1 MEMIITI
8 AIILIAL
15 TVACF
20 AGAIYSF
27 ARHKKGIAVGAAL
40 MGVIMALAVLIVPLS
55 LHVIQ
60 SGEVAVVKHMGK
72 VKDEERMAGTYFDF
86 WITDKYEVYDATVQT
101 VDLTFSAYSA
111 DAQTMDVTMTLQYQ
125 IIPEKASDVATQYG
139 TLSILQN
146 RITSVSTEK
155 AKSVLSKDKAM
166 DIIANRAQMSPAVEE
181 SIIAAI
187 GENYFVNVVAVVL
200 TDLTFTDAFEL
211 AVEEKMIAEQAKLK
225 AEYDNQTKVAQAQA
239 EADAK
244 LAAATAEIEIAQ
256 AQADAELKK
265 AQAKVEIAKAE
276 AEAKKV
282 AAEAEA
288 EANRIIAESLTPEI
302 LDKIMADKWDGKLPT
317 VVAGADSSMGM
328 MLPHVAE
335 PSRLKEARVTPV
347 EASGT
352 TRPAFWTPRKAMNRP
367 IPAGIAALT
376 ALGIASKIMR
386 RRPVTVRRTK
396 IRPSARTKSRAL
408 A

>member
-1 MEMIITI
+1 MEIIITI
-8 AIILIAL
+8 
-15 TVACF
+15 
-20 AGAIYSF
+20 GAILAIFLAASLIGAVAAF
-27 ARHKKGIAVGAAL
+27 ARHKKALAIGCAVL
-40 MGVIMALAVLIVPLS
+40 TLLMALALLIVPLS

-60 SGEVAVVKHMGK
+60 SGEVAVVKHLGK
-72 VKDEERMAGTYFDF
+72 VKDEERTAGTYFDL
-86 WITDKYEVYDATVQT
+86 WITDKYEIYDATVQT
-101 VDLTFSAYSA
+101 ADLTFAAYSA

-139 TLSILQN
+139 TLSILEN
-146 RITSVSTEK
+146 RITSVSIEK
-155 AKSVLSKDKAM
+155 AKSVLSMDKAM
-166 DIIANRAQMSPAVEE
+166 DIIANRAQMSPAVED
-181 SIIAAI
+181 SIKDAI

-265 AQAKVEIAKAE
+265 AQAKIEIAKAE

-288 EANRIIAESLTPEI
+288 EANRIIAASITPEI
-302 LDKIMADKWDGKLPT
+302 LDKIMAEKWNGELPD
-317 VVAGADSSMGM
+317 VVAGTDTNMGM
-328 MLPHVAE
+328 MLPDMTE
-335 PSRLKEARVTPV
+335 
-347 EASGT
+347 
-352 TRPAFWTPRKAMNRP
+352 
-367 IPAGIAALT
+367 
-376 ALGIASKIMR
+376 
-386 RRPVTVRRTK
+386 
-396 IRPSARTKSRAL
+396 
-408 A
+408 

>member
-1 MEMIITI
+1 MEFII
-8 AIILIAL
+8 AIAIVLIAFGVL
-15 TVACF
+15 F
-20 AGAIYSF
+20 FGGAIYSF
-27 ARHKKGIAVGAAL
+27 ARHKKGIAAALGL
-40 MGVIMALAVLIVPLS
+40 MGVVMAIALLIVPMS

-60 SGEVAVVKHMGK
+60 SGEVAVVKHLGK

-288 EANRIIAESLTPEI
+288 EANRIIAESLTEEI
-302 LDKIMADKWDGKLPT
+302 LDKIIADKWDGKLPT
-317 VVAGADSSMGM
+317 VVAGADANMGM
-328 MLPHVAE
+328 MLPDITE
-335 PSRLKEARVTPV
+335 
-347 EASGT
+347 
-352 TRPAFWTPRKAMNRP
+352 
-367 IPAGIAALT
+367 
-376 ALGIASKIMR
+376 
-386 RRPVTVRRTK
+386 
-396 IRPSARTKSRAL
+396 
-408 A
+408 